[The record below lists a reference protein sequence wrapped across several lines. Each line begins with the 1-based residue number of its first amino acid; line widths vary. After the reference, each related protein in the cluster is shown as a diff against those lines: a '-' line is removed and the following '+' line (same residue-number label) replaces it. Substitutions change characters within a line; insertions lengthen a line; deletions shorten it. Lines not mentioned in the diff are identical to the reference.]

1 MFQDIAEMA
10 FLFNHLE
17 SSDPLTVEEAK
28 KELTKTFSQSM
39 CLINFIIMMLRT
51 HSSQTIKFMK
61 ISLFTPMAHFSRSAK
76 DSWVVSGMM
85 DYYSNTN
92 SVRIVDVLVKVQA
105 PHDNYIFDK
114 LFEWVNSAKR
124 NQAFNLFWH
133 IVKKH
138 PSWLHKVA
146 THPLFKEMLKV
157 LKVCSILIL

>member
-1 MFQDIAEMA
+1 MHNAFQ
-10 FLFNHLE
+10 FNDFVSTFVHL
-17 SSDPLTVEEAK
+17 
-28 KELTKTFSQSM
+28 
-39 CLINFIIMMLRT
+39 
-51 HSSQTIKFMK
+51 
-61 ISLFTPMAHFSRSAK
+61 AK

-92 SVRIVDVLVKVQA
+92 SVRIVDVLVKVQT

-124 NQAFNLFWH
+124 NQAFNLFWL

-146 THPLFKEMLKV
+146 THPLFREMLKV
-157 LKVCSILIL
+157 LKVCTTLVEIDVLNCKSNTQLYLFCFLLSII